1 MSHSFTINFLL
12 AICLAYS
19 GVCCADAGYRAH
31 TNENSPLK
39 KDRKIKF
46 IQQPGKEIIDTQPML
61 PEQRKYLDSTIK
73 ILIRYMANEV
83 TLTEVEAIVGTP
95 HLFYPKDPKKPILMM
110 YFDPTKVDGI
120 FGVDILRKNQVSP
133 WTRAEVSFQGER
145 TPNYAYL
152 VLNLKKYYFNNYDL
166 ISTEKYTDKRQ
177 KEEKYQREMYR
188 FSYRPKEAKQKN
200 VKIDFI
206 ADIGFADPKDG
217 YPRNFSEVHI
227 FLE

>member
-1 MSHSFTINFLL
+1 MSNRLKINFFLVTSLL
-12 AICLAYS
+12 CS
-19 GVCCADAGYRAH
+19 GMCYADTEYRTH
-31 TNENSPLK
+31 KNEYSPLK
-39 KDRKIKF
+39 KDRKMKF
-46 IQQPGKEIIDTQPML
+46 MQQPGKAIVDIEPML
-61 PEQRKYLDSTIK
+61 PDQRKYLDETIK

-95 HLFYPKDPKKPILMM
+95 HLFYPKDPKKPIIMM

-120 FGVDILRKNQVSP
+120 FGVDILRKNQVSS
-133 WTRAEVSFQGER
+133 WTRAEVRFQGER

-152 VLNLKKYYFNNYDL
+152 VLNLKKDYFNNYDL
-166 ISTEKYTDKRQ
+166 IATEKYIDKRK
-177 KEEKYQREMYR
+177 KEEKNQREMYR
-188 FSYRPKEAKQKN
+188 FSYRPKEAKEKN